1 MTFIHP
7 GRLFLETHN
16 KVETYDDVLS
26 YAEFLRAEAGLEDVL
41 PVNLEIILNHF
52 DIPRPQSVPLPHQQ
66 ALLLDSECGA
76 IVVNSED
83 PLRRQRFSLAHEL
96 AEMLFSVLPQGNG
109 LVRRPG
115 GFREQTKEKLCDWVA
130 ANLLMPPSYIRQLI
144 QKNGLNF
151 ECAKI
156 VSSQCEVSLTAALVQ
171 LSRLSSRK
179 HCVVLWRMKNK
190 PSEIKN
196 APGPEQLT
204 MFHTTSGSPP
214 KKLRVEWSI
223 GGINAPFIPKDKSTE
238 VTSNIYGA
246 WEKGTFTSGKEKMTF
261 DNRTALWFY
270 TENMPFKNGIE
281 RRVISLIEHMGK

>member
-7 GRLFLETHN
+7 GRLFLEKHN

-26 YAEFLRAEAGLEDVL
+26 YAEFLRAEVGLEDVL

-52 DIPRPQSVPLPHQQ
+52 DIPKPKSVPLPHQQ

-76 IVVNSED
+76 ILINSED

-96 AEMLFSVLPQGNG
+96 AEMLFSVLPHGNG
-109 LVRRPG
+109 LARRPG
-115 GFREQTKEKLCDWVA
+115 GFRKQTKEKLCDWVA
-130 ANLLMPPSYIRQLI
+130 ANLLMPQVFIRQQI

-151 ECAKI
+151 ECARI
-156 VSSQCEVSLTAALVQ
+156 ISSQCGVSLTAALIQ

-179 HCVVLWRMKNK
+179 HFVVLWRMKNK

-196 APGPEQLT
+196 TPGPGQLA
-204 MFHTTSGSPP
+204 MFQTTSGLPP

-223 GGINAPFIPKDKSTE
+223 GGPNAPFIPKDKSTE

-246 WEKGTFTSGKEKMTF
+246 WEKGIFTLGKEKMTF
-261 DNRTALWFY
+261 DNKKAGWFY
-270 TENMPFKNGIE
+270 TENMPFENGTE
-281 RRVISLIEHMGK
+281 KCVISLIEYMG